1 MFRRKHWKYITF
13 TILIKNEVTRIVK
26 NGEVITKNMSCIS
39 QFIDRARFMASS
51 SSNLVNNL
59 SEGIYKT
66 KSKHEHEDEKCETCG
81 ISMEVLQLFS
91 WIHKF

>member
-1 MFRRKHWKYITF
+1 
-13 TILIKNEVTRIVK
+13 
-26 NGEVITKNMSCIS
+26 MSCTS

-51 SSNLVNNL
+51 LSNLVNNL
-59 SEGIYKT
+59 SEGIYKI

-91 WIHKF
+91 